1 MQNINI
7 ELQQKNIGSITHTK
21 KIENN
26 SKLEAHLCLYSLSGN
41 TLSVYYL
48 LTNVLVN
55 QGCAFWQ
62 EDISYWISPM
72 IYHPKITDVQFKFN
86 EVAVVR

>member
-26 SKLEAHLCLYSLSGN
+26 SKLEAHLYGSPLQDI
-41 TLSVYYL
+41 
-48 LTNVLVN
+48 VLILDPTRIKKN
-55 QGCAFWQ
+55 
-62 EDISYWISPM
+62 
-72 IYHPKITDVQFKFN
+72 
-86 EVAVVR
+86 

>member
-1 MQNINI
+1 MYWFEGLLGTTHPCTGLKGLGGGQNINI

-48 LTNVLVN
+48 LCILV
-55 QGCAFWQ
+55 
-62 EDISYWISPM
+62 
-72 IYHPKITDVQFKFN
+72 
-86 EVAVVR
+86 